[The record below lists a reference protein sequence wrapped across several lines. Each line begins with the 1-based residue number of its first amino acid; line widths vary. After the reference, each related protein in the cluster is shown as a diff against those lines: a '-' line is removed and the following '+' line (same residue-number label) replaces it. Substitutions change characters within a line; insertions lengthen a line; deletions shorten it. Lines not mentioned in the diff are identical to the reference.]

1 MWELVKAGGWL
12 MWPIVLCSI
21 LMLIIIIERAIK
33 LKVSTVT
40 PAHLREQLMQR
51 LIEQGDIDR
60 ESLENVKLHSPLGD
74 ILAAGLMNRQHGI
87 DSMTMQYVGYHRR
100 YRAIVGSSRYGT
112 GDYFILLSHY

>member
-12 MWPIVLCSI
+12 MWPIVLCSV

-51 LIEQGDIDR
+51 LIEAT
-60 ESLENVKLHSPLGD
+60 ESLNPNTLDRKVSLF
-74 ILAAGLMNRQHGI
+74 LMFAVTFLTRPC
-87 DSMTMQYVGYHRR
+87 R
-100 YRAIVGSSRYGT
+100 
-112 GDYFILLSHY
+112 